1 MAINEKSVITK
12 NDVTRTYLR
21 WWWSAEI
28 SNSFERMQALAYG
41 ASMAPIINKLYKN
54 DEEER
59 VKGLQ
64 RHLAFFNTQAIW
76 GALIMGTTVAMEE
89 QRAEGEE
96 LPEETITSFKTGL
109 MGPLAGIGDSLDFGT
124 LMTIFDSL
132 AASFAVTGNPLGAAI
147 IVIFN
152 TLHFFLGYFFMHLGY
167 REGRKSI
174 VDILE
179 SGRINTIIQT
189 AGMLGMFMMG
199 ALSANMVN
207 LTTPLEF
214 DIGGSIINIQET
226 LDSIVPGLLPLGAVL
241 AVYWALKYKKMS
253 LTTLMLILTVI
264 ALVGAFFGIL

>member
-1 MAINEKSVITK
+1 MSTNNKSVLTK
-12 NDVTRTYLR
+12 KDVTNTYVR
-21 WWWSAEI
+21 WWWTAEV

-41 ASMAPIINKLYKN
+41 ASIAPIIDKLYKN
-54 DEEER
+54 DDEER
-59 VKGLQ
+59 IKGLQ
-64 RHLAFFNTQAIW
+64 RHLTFFNTQAIW

-89 QRAEGEE
+89 QKAQGEE
-96 LPEETITSFKTGL
+96 IPDEMITSFKTGL

-132 AASFAVTGNPLGAAI
+132 AASFAISGNFLGAAL

-199 ALSANMVN
+199 ALSANIVR
-207 LTTPLEF
+207 LSTPLEF
-214 DIGGSIINIQET
+214 DFAGSIINVQGT
-226 LDSIVPGLLPLGAVL
+226 LDSIVPGLLPLAAVL
-241 AVYWALKYKKMS
+241 SVYWALKYKKVS
-253 LTTLMLILTVI
+253 LSKLMVILTVV
-264 ALVGAFFGIL
+264 ALVGAFFGIF

>member
-1 MAINEKSVITK
+1 MSTKEKSVITK
-12 NDVTRTYLR
+12 SDVTRTYIR

-41 ASMAPIINKLYKN
+41 ASMAPIINKLYKD

-59 VKGLQ
+59 IKGLQ

-89 QRAEGEE
+89 QRAAGED
-96 LPEETITSFKTGL
+96 LPEDTITSFKTGL

-124 LMTIFDSL
+124 IMTIFDSL
-132 AASFAVTGNPLGAAI
+132 AASFAISGNFIGALMI
-147 IVIFN
+147 FLFN
-152 TLHFFLGYFFMHLGY
+152 TLHFFLGYVFMHLGY
-167 REGRKSI
+167 NEGRKSI
-174 VDILE
+174 VEILE

-199 ALSANMVN
+199 SLSANMVN
-207 LTTPLEF
+207 LSTPVEL
-214 DIGGSIINIQET
+214 DVGGSIINIQET

-241 AVYWALKYKKMS
+241 AVYWALKYKKIS
-253 LTTLMLILTVI
+253 LTTLMLILTVV
-264 ALVGAFFGIL
+264 ALVGAYFGIL